1 MRLQPKS
8 LMDDDEKF
16 KNCEP
21 LVVTCPWCTKVFAFH
36 GAGLKLPGNQKADKG
51 KEKEDEESL
60 LLPSGAVRPSD
71 FKVLCPPN
79 RLASAA

>member
-1 MRLQPKS
+1 
-8 LMDDDEKF
+8 MDDDEKF

-21 LVVTCPWCTKVFAFH
+21 LVVTCPWCTKAFAFH

-79 RLASAA
+79 RLASVS